1 MHDIKFV
8 KVLYASDDLM
18 KYFAGLSLRNL
29 LRLDDVVE
37 QLSALHIL
45 HN

>member
-18 KYFAGLSLRNL
+18 KYFAGLSLRNP
-29 LRLDDVVE
+29 RYYNDVYFLD
-37 QLSALHIL
+37 LTM
-45 HN
+45 